1 MFSVLFGF
9 IIGFLVTFIVGGAIV
24 LAIAGIGWLLI
35 KLLEWFFSTTSTY
48 NCRHTGAAICLG
60 AHDRDKLKKYNTL
73 NYGE

>member
-35 KLLEWFFSTTSTY
+35 KLLEWFFFD
-48 NCRHTGAAICLG
+48 CL
-60 AHDRDKLKKYNTL
+60 NI
-73 NYGE
+73 